1 MSTQQAAVSGEPVD
15 AIIIGSGQAGNPL
28 AVALSKAG
36 KKTVIIE
43 NKFVGG
49 TCVNSGCTPTKTMI
63 SSAKAAEQARRGVE
77 FGFADGDVVVHMAAV
92 RARKREIVDIWRSGS
107 EKSLAEAENVELVRG
122 LGRFSSPTT
131 VTVRLNEG
139 GTRSFEAPLIFI
151 NTGLTSITPDVEG
164 IETVRY
170 LTNESVMELDELPGH
185 LLILG
190 GSYIAVE
197 FAQMFRR
204 FGSRVT
210 IVSTSDQLLPRED
223 RDIADALKK
232 ILTDD
237 GVVFVLG
244 ASANVAHVE
253 DGTVVLNVKMDDGT
267 DEGRARELTGTH
279 LLLAVGRKPN
289 TFALGLAAAGIECD
303 EHGFIPVNEKLET
316 RVKGIYA
323 LGDVKGGPAFT
334 HISYDDYRI
343 VAANLLEGGSR
354 SMSDRPVPYT
364 VFTDPELGRIGLTE
378 DEARQAGRKIK
389 VAKMPASSIA
399 RAYETGEKRGLM
411 KVVVDAETEQIL
423 GAAVLTAEGG
433 EIAAM
438 LQIAMAGKLP
448 YTALR
453 DAVFAHP
460 TWAES
465 LNTIFSKWEEE

>member
-1 MSTQQAAVSGEPVD
+1 MSTESVSEESGAEQVD

-28 AVALSKAG
+28 AAALSKAG

-43 NKFVGG
+43 NKYVGG
-49 TCVNSGCTPTKTMI
+49 TCVNTGCTPTKTMI
-63 SSAKAAEQARRGVE
+63 ASAKTADLARRGAEYGVNTGE
-77 FGFADGDVVVHMAAV
+77 VTVDMATV
-92 RARKREIVDIWRSGS
+92 RARKREIVEIWRSGS
-107 EKSLAEAENVELVRG
+107 EKSLEEAEHVELVRG
-122 LGRFSSPTT
+122 LGRFSSPTK
-131 VTVRLNEG
+131 VEVRLNEG
-139 GTRSFEAPLIFI
+139 GTRTFEAKLIFI
-151 NTGLTSITPDVEG
+151 NTGLSSITPDVEG

-210 IVSTSDQLLPRED
+210 IVSTAEQLLPRED
-223 RDIADALKK
+223 PDIADELKK
-232 ILTDD
+232 ILVED
-237 GVVFVLG
+237 GVVFALG
-244 ASANVAHVE
+244 ATADVAHVE
-253 DGTVVLNVKMDDGT
+253 DGTVVLNVEIDNNL
-267 DEGRARELTGTH
+267 RRELTGTH

-289 TFALGLAAAGIECD
+289 TFALNLAAAGVEMD
-303 EHGFIPVNEKLET
+303 EHGYIKVNDRLET
-316 RVKGIYA
+316 STPGIYA

-343 VAANLLEGGSR
+343 VAANVLEGGSR
-354 SMSDRPVPYT
+354 SVSDRPVPYT
-364 VFTDPELGRIGLTE
+364 VFTDPELGRIGMTE
-378 DEARQAGRKIK
+378 AEARKSGHKIR
-389 VAKMPASSIA
+389 VAKMAASSIA
-399 RAYETGEKRGLM
+399 RAYETGDKRGVM

-423 GAAVLTAEGG
+423 GAAVLSGEGG

-438 LQIAMAGKLP
+438 IQIAMAGKLP

-465 LNTIFSKWEEE
+465 LNTIFSKWVDEG

>member
-1 MSTQQAAVSGEPVD
+1 MSNEPAASSPEQVD

-28 AVALSKAG
+28 AAALSKAG

-43 NKFVGG
+43 NKYVGG
-49 TCVNSGCTPTKTMI
+49 TCVNTGCTPTKTMI
-63 SSAKAAEQARRGVE
+63 ASAKVAEQARRGLTYGMHTGEVTVE
-77 FGFADGDVVVHMAAV
+77 MAEV
-92 RARKREIVDIWRSGS
+92 RARKREVVDVWRSGS
-107 EKSLAEAENVELVRG
+107 EKSLEDAEHVELVRG
-122 LGRFSSPTT
+122 LGRFCSRDT
-131 VTVRLNEG
+131 VEARLNDG
-139 GTRSFEAPLIFI
+139 GARSFTAPWIFI
-151 NTGLTSITPDVEG
+151 NTGLSSITPEVEG
-164 IETVRY
+164 IETVRS

-210 IVSTSDQLLPRED
+210 IVSTAEHLLPRED
-223 RDIADALKK
+223 PDIAEELRK
-232 ILTDD
+232 ILVED

-244 ASANVAHVE
+244 ASANVAHVD
-253 DGTVVLNVKMDDGT
+253 DGTVVLNVKLEKGMD
-267 DEGRARELTGTH
+267 RELTGTH

-289 TFALGLAAAGIECD
+289 TFALNLAAAGVEMD
-303 EHGFIPVNEKLET
+303 DHGYIKVNDKLET
-316 RVKGIYA
+316 STPGIYA

-343 VAANLLEGGSR
+343 VAANLLEGGHR
-354 SMSDRPVPYT
+354 LVSDRPLPYT
-364 VFTDPELGRIGLTE
+364 VFTDPELGRIGMTE
-378 DEARQAGRKIK
+378 TEARASGRKIR

-399 RAYETGEKRGLM
+399 RAYETGESRGVM
-411 KVVVDAETEQIL
+411 KIIVDAETEQIL
-423 GAAVLTAEGG
+423 GAAVLTGEGG
-433 EIAAM
+433 ELASM

-453 DAVFAHP
+453 DGVFSHP

-465 LNTIFSKWEEE
+465 LNTIFTRWQNEE